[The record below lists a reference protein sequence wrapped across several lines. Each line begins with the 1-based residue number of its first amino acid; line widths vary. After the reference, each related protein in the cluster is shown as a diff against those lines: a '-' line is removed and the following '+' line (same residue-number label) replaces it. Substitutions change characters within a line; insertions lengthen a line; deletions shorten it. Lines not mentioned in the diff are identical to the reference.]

1 MNVRIERLGQ
11 GERIA
16 AGSALALFACM
27 FLSWFN
33 FSYTAS
39 NAWESLHY
47 ISPILAISI
56 VATLGIA
63 LAEMREFD
71 IGEIPGGLVVFVL
84 GCVSALLILFR
95 LIDPIST
102 PGIEGGSTS
111 GSVEAGAFLSFF
123 AALGIAAGGY
133 ITTDGKAIDRLKS
146 LFPSGSGASGSF
158 PAVPPPPPVQPQA
171 AAPTPP
177 VPAATSPVP
186 AADPPATTSPPSVPS
201 PAIPLPASP
210 AVGAGDTGQPEV
222 PDSPSASVAEP
233 SAGSVGSGESAS
245 QSAPPEVI
253 SPPGSDQ
260 TADAPIAPAEESVEE
275 DPRSVFCEGCG
286 SPLRAVD
293 RFCRKCG
300 HPQAQ
305 VTEAES

>member
-1 MNVRIERLGQ
+1 MNLRIERLGQ

-56 VATLGIA
+56 VATLGVA
-63 LAEMREFD
+63 LAEVREFD
-71 IGEIPGGLVVFVL
+71 IGDIPGGLVVFVL

-111 GSVEAGAFLSFF
+111 GSVEAGAFLGFF

-133 ITTDGKAIDRLKS
+133 ITTDGKAVDRLKA
-146 LFPSGSGASGSF
+146 LMPSGSSASSF
-158 PAVPPPPPVQPQA
+158 PSAPPPAPGPHPQPPSPAPPPP
-171 AAPTPP
+171 TPER
-177 VPAATSPVP
+177 PAASSGDSDEP
-186 AADPPATTSPPSVPS
+186 ARSVLPPATAPEPPVASEESAKVEFPAAAAEAES
-201 PAIPLPASP
+201 PAESGSP
-210 AVGAGDTGQPEV
+210 AED
-222 PDSPSASVAEP
+222 DSPATGVAEK
-233 SAGSVGSGESAS
+233 
-245 QSAPPEVI
+245 
-253 SPPGSDQ
+253 
-260 TADAPIAPAEESVEE
+260 VEE
-275 DPRSVFCEGCG
+275 APRSVFCEGCG
-286 SPLRAVD
+286 APLRPQD

-300 HPQAQ
+300 HQQAQ
-305 VTEAES
+305 VVAGR

>member
-1 MNVRIERLGQ
+1 MNLSIERLGQ

-56 VATLGIA
+56 VSTLGIA
-63 LAEMREFD
+63 FAEVRELD
-71 IGEIPGGLVVFVL
+71 IGEIPGGLVIFVL
-84 GCVSALLILFR
+84 GCLSALLILFR

-102 PGIEGGSTS
+102 PGIEGGSAA
-111 GSVEAGAFLSFF
+111 GSVEAGAFLGFF

-133 ITTDGKAIDRLKS
+133 VTTDGKAVDRLKA
-146 LFPSGSGASGSF
+146 LLPSGTGAGGGGAF
-158 PAVPPPPPVQPQA
+158 PAAPPPPPPVQPQA

-177 VPAATSPVP
+177 VPAAAPTAVTPPPPPPSPVV
-186 AADPPATTSPPSVPS
+186 PPPEPEPPT
-201 PAIPLPASP
+201 A
-210 AVGAGDTGQPEV
+210 GAGDSGQSAG
-222 PDSPSASVAEP
+222 PDSPSASPPEPAASAGPAEP
-233 SAGSVGSGESAS
+233 SSPPAGPEVAS
-245 QSAPPEVI
+245 PPE
-253 SPPGSDQ
+253 SDQ
-260 TADAPIAPAEESVEE
+260 GSEAEAPVEESVEE
-275 DPRSVFCEGCG
+275 DARSVFCEGCG
-286 SPLRAVD
+286 GSLRPQD

-300 HPQAQ
+300 HQQTQ
-305 VTEAES
+305 VAGAGS

>member
-56 VATLGIA
+56 VATLAIA
-63 LAEMREFD
+63 FAEVREFD
-71 IGEIPGGLVVFVL
+71 IGDIPGGLVVFVL

-111 GSVEAGAFLSFF
+111 GSVEAGAFLGFF
-123 AALGIAAGGY
+123 AAFGIAVGGY
-133 ITTDGKAIDRLKS
+133 ITTDGKAIDRLKA
-146 LFPSGSGASGSF
+146 LLPSGSGAPGNF
-158 PAVPPPPPVQPQA
+158 PAPPPPAPAPAQPQA
-171 AAPTPP
+171 AAPQVSAPAPTAPPRVATPP
-177 VPAATSPVP
+177 PAASGSTAPP
-186 AADPPATTSPPSVPS
+186 AAPEAPERDGGGSEQPVGRGVPSGPGPDLSTEPAGSMEASPPVAPSQAEPPAGTDH
-201 PAIPLPASP
+201 P
-210 AVGAGDTGQPEV
+210 AV
-222 PDSPSASVAEP
+222 AE
-233 SAGSVGSGESAS
+233 GEP
-245 QSAPPEVI
+245 Q
-253 SPPGSDQ
+253 
-260 TADAPIAPAEESVEE
+260 
-275 DPRSVFCEGCG
+275 SVFCEGCG
-286 SPLRAVD
+286 GSLRPQD

-300 HPQAQ
+300 HRQAQ
-305 VTEAES
+305 VGAAES

>member
-1 MNVRIERLGQ
+1 MRIERLGQ

-39 NAWESLHY
+39 SAWESLHY

-63 LAEMREFD
+63 LAKVREFD
-71 IGEIPGGLVVFVL
+71 VGDIPGGLVVFVL

-111 GSVEAGAFLSFF
+111 GSVEAGAFLGFF

-133 ITTDGKAIDRLKS
+133 VTTDGKAVDRLKA
-146 LFPSGSGASGSF
+146 LLPSGSGAPGNF
-158 PAVPPPPPVQPQA
+158 PAPPPPAPAPAQPQA
-171 AAPTPP
+171 AAPQASTPAP
-177 VPAATSPVP
+177 TAAPPPAATPAPAAPGSTTPPAAPEAPERDGGSEQPVGRGVPSGPGPELSAESAGSMEAAPP
-186 AADPPATTSPPSVPS
+186 AAPSQAELPAEADPPA
-201 PAIPLPASP
+201 A
-210 AVGAGDTGQPEV
+210 
-222 PDSPSASVAEP
+222 
-233 SAGSVGSGESAS
+233 
-245 QSAPPEVI
+245 
-253 SPPGSDQ
+253 
-260 TADAPIAPAEESVEE
+260 AEEE
-275 DPRSVFCEGCG
+275 PRSVFCEGCG
-286 SPLRAVD
+286 GSLRPQD

-300 HPQAQ
+300 HQQAQ
-305 VTEAES
+305 VGAAES